1 MPSVHRI
8 RRGALVAALAA
19 ALSLTAC
26 GGDDGADESAETSV
40 PTTEAS
46 DATAAPTTDAPV
58 DSAPVTTD
66 AASVEDS
73 TAPGGTAAFEIDV
86 EVVGGEPAGGVR
98 SYLVESGQTV
108 QVTVVSDTADEV
120 HLHGYDLDA
129 ELVPGTPTTLTFTA
143 DLSGSFEMEVHG
155 SGALLFYLDV
165 T

>member
-1 MPSVHRI
+1 MPRI
-8 RRGALVAALAA
+8 RTCAITAVL
-19 ALSLTAC
+19 ALSVPLVAC
-26 GGDDGADESAETSV
+26 GGDDGGDSSAETSV
-40 PTTEAS
+40 VVT
-46 DATAAPTTDAPV
+46 DAPSSTAAPSTEPSDT
-58 DSAPVTTD
+58 APVTTE

-108 QVTVVSDTADEV
+108 QVTVVSDTADEA

-129 ELVPGTPTTLTFTA
+129 ELVPGTPATITFTA
-143 DLSGSFEMEVHG
+143 DMAGSFEMELHE